1 MVSTISQKKKE
12 PPKEK
17 IMDEG
22 RLFSEKWTDDYYFV
36 EANSRAL
43 CLICREFVQVFKD
56 YNLKRHY
63 MQKHATKFN
72 AYEGLCRKDKIAELI
87 KSLSTKFFSKS
98 YNVGRFH
105 CKS

>member
-1 MVSTISQKKKE
+1 MASPTSQKKKE
-12 PPKEK
+12 PPKRK

-43 CLICREFVQVFKD
+43 CLICREFVQGFKD

-63 MQKHATKFN
+63 MQKHAAKFSV
-72 AYEGLCRKDKIAELI
+72 YDRLCHKDKIVEL
-87 KSLSTKFFSKS
+87 K
-98 YNVGRFH
+98 
-105 CKS
+105 